1 MPELSVIV
9 PVYKVEKYL
18 KECIDSILNQIFT
31 DFELILVD
39 DGSPDRCPQMCDEAA
54 KQDDRIQ
61 VIHQK
66 NGGLSAARNT
76 GIEAARGEWLGFVDS
91 DDFVAP
97 DFYEKLLTAA
107 KEANA
112 DCAICSIQLTKE
124 DGQCMDTPDNMK
136 VEDCVHSG
144 RAALETLMD
153 KANTPY
159 LVAWNKIYKREV
171 FRTIRYPVGRLNEDN
186 FIFAELFDNVKMVAC
201 VKEPM
206 YFYRQREG
214 SIMRSQYTVRH
225 LDAMWGFVACYEYFQ
240 SHGMDE
246 LLLPTE
252 KRIFAKLTGVYRKL
266 SPEDR
271 NAKETQEARS
281 VQWKIACDLKKRKM
295 MSEKLWARVLLFQ
308 KVPRAY
314 CLK

>member
-1 MPELSVIV
+1 MIV

-18 KECIDSILNQIFT
+18 KECIDSILNQTFT

-186 FIFAELFDNVKMVAC
+186 FIFAELFDHVETVSC
-201 VKEPM
+201 VGGV
-206 YFYRQREG
+206 RCISTVSVREASCAPNTPCG
-214 SIMRSQYTVRH
+214 ISMRCGDLWPATSIS
-225 LDAMWGFVACYEYFQ
+225 
-240 SHGMDE
+240 S
-246 LLLPTE
+246 
-252 KRIFAKLTGVYRKL
+252 LTGWMNCCFRPKNGYL
-266 SPEDR
+266 R
-271 NAKETQEARS
+271 N
-281 VQWKIACDLKKRKM
+281 
-295 MSEKLWARVLLFQ
+295 
-308 KVPRAY
+308 
-314 CLK
+314 